1 MNTTQ
6 LECFVTVANF
16 LNFSRAAEHL
26 RITQPAVSHQINTLE
41 DELGVKLF
49 HRTSKSVRLTQEGY
63 MFTQYAG
70 EILKISEFS
79 KARLKEMRQIT
90 QTRLMIGCRNTAEL
104 RLIVPALTK
113 LRELNP
119 EVLPILRLI
128 PHDTLESLLSDGELH
143 VIFTFEKDTVPPKAR
158 YRELLR
164 CQPVCVF
171 HPEHPLAKY
180 ESLTLEQLR
189 EAGRIATCRPPV
201 CPPPL
206 FAIQSLVTGSRE
218 TPQIMFCDN
227 QELLIP
233 LVLAGYAFSV
243 SVDMPNT
250 LPPELVKVP
259 LSEFDPLSFGALY
272 LPESGGAARLFLDLF
287 EKSLNEPQAGHGK
300 EAL

>member
-6 LECFVTVANF
+6 LECFMSVANF
-16 LNFSRAAEHL
+16 LNFSRAAEQL

-49 HRTSKSVRLTQEGY
+49 HRTSKSVRLTQEGF

-70 EILKISEFS
+70 EILKISAFS
-79 KARLKEMRQIT
+79 KARMKEMQQVT
-90 QTRLMIGCRNTAEL
+90 QKRLMIGCRNTAEL
-104 RLIVPALTK
+104 RLLVPALAK
-113 LRELNP
+113 LRELSP
-119 EVLPILRLI
+119 DVLPILRLI
-128 PHDTLESLLSDGELH
+128 PHDTLESLLSDGEIH
-143 VIFTFEKDTVPPKAR
+143 VIFTFEKDSVPPKAR
-158 YRELLR
+158 YRELMR

-171 HPEHPLAKY
+171 NPEHPLAKC

-189 EAGRIATCRPPV
+189 EAGRIVTCRPPE

-218 TPQIMFCDN
+218 TQQILFCDN

-233 LVLAGYAFSV
+233 MVLAGYAFSV
-243 SVDMPNT
+243 SVDLPNT

-272 LPESGGAARLFLDLF
+272 LPESGGSALRIFLDLF
-287 EKSLNEPQAGHGK
+287 EESLNGSRLQN
-300 EAL
+300 